1 LGRELFV
8 PMSPQLPDAF
18 IRKVIFI
25 RSLSWSLTVILKVM
39 SPVDIPNAPSPGRGS
54 DKTGGEASASGIVN
68 NNANANDTKIT

>member
-1 LGRELFV
+1 
-8 PMSPQLPDAF
+8 
-18 IRKVIFI
+18 
-25 RSLSWSLTVILKVM
+25 M